1 MFAPP
6 NILFTPP
13 YSANS
18 FAGRVKIQLIPDP
31 PFVKLATFTFLGMPR
46 IEIAAVPL
54 NQRFFNVMNLP
65 VISDF
70 INCSIRTAAAAY
82 VAPANYTFDVSK
94 ILVGSDSK
102 DELLAIGV
110 LVVHI
115 HSAVGIIA
123 ADLNGKSDCY
133 VTLSYSKFTK
143 PLWSTRIIFA
153 ELNPVW
159 DETAVLIVNA
169 DEVKAGEMLSV
180 TLWDSDRFTADD
192 IVGRTEVDVTEL
204 VRNRGQVYKR
214 QDRLKGFKDGEYM
227 PGLVNWSVVFHGK
240 QELNP
245 ALETRGTDE
254 RLPRDLKDSEDFL
267 PAEVKAESSVPR
279 SRVSTIPPDPDY
291 PSGILSIQIH
301 NIVALARHSVTGS
314 KRDPSSR
321 NGQSAP
327 TVEEEESENLP
338 SPYCSIILDHTK
350 IYKTR
355 VKPMT
360 SKPFFNAGTERFVR
374 DFRASTVLITVSDSR
389 LREIDPLLGVV
400 EFRLKD
406 VLKNSSMISR
416 YYPLQ
421 GGIGFGKIRVSLLFR
436 SISTQLPRPLL
447 ASDTGTLEFVSTLIS
462 ANHIT
467 DPAVRAADYI
477 TFATPLGSRR
487 APRVAAPD
495 TSGWRPAG
503 VRLAVRHRHA
513 VPCILY
519 FRRESKLRRDK
530 THAAAVLWLKD
541 IPDDEDTALSLNVFQ
556 PSDMDT
562 FVQNCAGSRS
572 PGRLVGRIDV
582 VVRFRRG
589 IAPRSKAHRRAA
601 EEDHDFADVIHAERC
616 VVRDEY
622 PPDSESE
629 DDESAGSETEAA
641 AAVAEEEQ
649 REEHDDGEAHTSDS
663 ETPAVGLKYRLSRR
677 RDAQKEL
684 HRRERGLMQWK
695 GARTLAWVGRGVKDA
710 GKGVKGHFRMEP
722 RRPNVETEA

>member
-1 MFAPP
+1 
-6 NILFTPP
+6 
-13 YSANS
+13 
-18 FAGRVKIQLIPDP
+18 
-31 PFVKLATFTFLGMPR
+31 MPR

-82 VAPANYTFDVSK
+82 VAPANYTLDVSK

-102 DELLAIGV
+102 HELLAIGV

-115 HSAVGIIA
+115 HSAIGIIA

-133 VTLSYSKFTK
+133 VTLSYSKFAK

-153 ELNPVW
+153 DLNPVW
-159 DETAVLIVNA
+159 DETAVLLVNA
-169 DEVKAGEMLSV
+169 DEVKAGEKLSV

-192 IVGRTEVDVTEL
+192 MVGRTEVDVTKL
-204 VRNRGQVYKR
+204 VRNRGQVDNR
-214 QDRLKGFKDGEYM
+214 NDTLHGFKDKDQM
-227 PGLVNWSVVFHGK
+227 PGRIKWSVVFHGK

-245 ALETRGTDE
+245 ALATTGADE
-254 RLPRDLKDSEDFL
+254 RLPRDFKDAEDFQ
-267 PAEVKAESSVPR
+267 PPESESRFSVPE
-279 SRVSTIPPDPDY
+279 SRVCYIPPDPEY

-301 NIVALARHSVTGS
+301 NIVALARDSPAGS

-321 NGQSAP
+321 NGQSTP

-338 SPYCSIILDHTK
+338 SPYCSIILDQTK

-374 DFRASTVLITVSDSR
+374 DFRASTILVAVSDSR

-400 EFRLKD
+400 EFRLRD
-406 VLKNSSMISR
+406 VLKNSSMVSR

-436 SISTQLPRPLL
+436 SISTQLPRQLL
-447 ASDTGTLEFVSTLIS
+447 ASDTGTLEFMSALIS
-462 ANHIT
+462 AEHIT
-467 DPAVRAADYI
+467 DPVVRAADYI

-487 APRVAAPD
+487 APRAAAPD
-495 TSGWRPAG
+495 VSGWHPAG
-503 VRLAVRHRHA
+503 VRLGIRHRHS

-541 IPDDEDTALSLNVFQ
+541 LPDDEDTTLSLDVFQ
-556 PSDMDT
+556 PADMDA
-562 FVQNCAGSRS
+562 FVQNCAGGQP
-572 PGRLVGRIDV
+572 PGHRVGRVDI
-582 VVRFRRG
+582 VVRFHRG
-589 IAPRSKAHRRAA
+589 IAPRSKAHRKAA
-601 EEDHDFADVIHAERC
+601 EDDRDFADVLHAERC
-616 VVRDEY
+616 VVRDEHT
-622 PPDSESE
+622 PESESE
-629 DDESAGSETEAA
+629 GDESAGSEDEAA
-641 AAVAEEEQ
+641 REPHDAVEVIP
-649 REEHDDGEAHTSDS
+649 SDP
-663 ETPAVGLKYRLSRR
+663 EVPHVGLRHRFAR
-677 RDAQKEL
+677 HHDAQKEL

-710 GKGVKGHFRMEP
+710 GRGVKGHFRMES
-722 RRPNVETEA
+722 RTPNVETEA